1 MMMIVLLGA
10 KTQSFSCKTFH
21 SAHVSGCSCMVLA
34 KYLSSLL
41 LLQCNF
47 WCKLLLS
54 INSSSQAN
62 LKSCNKVHSG
72 INSSEVFYVK
82 PHGFL
87 AQDILTQSLQQ
98 IYNCHKINLKVKI
111 DKFAGKNSAK
121 SMLGSRQG
129 F

>member
-21 SAHVSGCSCMVLA
+21 SAHVSGC
-34 KYLSSLL
+34 LL

-62 LKSCNKVHSG
+62 LKSFNKVHSG
-72 INSSEVFYVK
+72 INSTEVFYVK

-87 AQDILTQSLQQ
+87 AQDIFTQSLQQ
-98 IYNCHKINLKVKI
+98 IYYCHKIILKVKI

-121 SMLGSRQG
+121 LMLGSRQG